1 MPLGMGSLASG
12 PGSDPRWG
20 QPQGGYITVG
30 GAPKQLP
37 QQGSSLGKYPWLFG
51 TPPVPAEFGMQPNGF
66 DPAFGQKS
74 HPALMRATSVGKSAG
89 PGQGGFFGQPFK
101 GGIF

>member
-1 MPLGMGSLASG
+1 MPLGMGSLASR

-51 TPPVPAEFGMQPNGF
+51 PPPVPAGFGLQPNGF
-66 DPAFGQKS
+66 DSALGQKAHLS
-74 HPALMRATSVGKSAG
+74 PMSATSVGKSAR
-89 PGQGGFFGQPFK
+89 PGQGGFFGQPYK

>member
-1 MPLGMGSLASG
+1 MQTGYPL
-12 PGSDPRWG
+12 
-20 QPQGGYITVG
+20 GGYITVG

-51 TPPVPAEFGMQPNGF
+51 EPPVPLASGAPPNDFGL
-66 DPAFGQKS
+66 ALGQKAR
-74 HPALMRATSVGKSAG
+74 PAPMGVNVGKSLG
-89 PGQGGFFGQPFK
+89 PRKGQQGGFFGQPFK